1 MNILRDIGVLY
12 GFLQEQNAKNNALF
26 NELDSIK
33 KALENINLDSI
44 KTTIKEDSIESLSS
58 YFVNILSPFFKEF
71 SNLQNTDE
79 LCLALIERV
88 VSLKENSILNIL
100 KKLDFTEE
108 KIDKAREILL
118 NITEEFSMQNTR
130 NLLDFVEKNNLLTPI
145 FRVILRGCYEAG
157 LGFNAFFKAWQKWLI
172 LGINRDLEK
181 KYNGDMNTI
190 LKALKTAQE
199 ISLNGEISS
208 RSYSV
213 AILNQPSGSEAS
225 FSIESSNLDSIESAS
240 QKEQKNEYRAVAYAE
255 YFESEI
261 SNICASLDKLIKTL
275 QNTEENAN
283 SFARTL
289 EQKSEHIAYFKAL
302 RAALAERDTRKLL
315 PLWQEVDIAWMALNS
330 PIQIGHPLEFYEDHY
345 RCAVAPEWD
354 LRIARIWRG
363 IDLCDLDFIESI
375 SNIENFN
382 LDSIEA
388 KTDILFSVNKD
399 EVSKFF
405 ESEFIKFN
413 KTNNSEQILH
423 SVRKSLSKSECYGG
437 QPLAFFGAELN
448 GLFSAQVVPNDE
460 MVSKKYGKKI
470 FYFPDR
476 VLAQARAKPFLL
488 LGRLAWEK
496 NVRDFG
502 RELLFLRQNDWYKV
516 YDFST
521 NGHEFGH
528 ILWVGDDSESI
539 MNKSGMFKNV
549 EEYKATM
556 GGLALYFWRFN
567 LNFNSNI
574 KTSFKDIESNNEI
587 LNKTPL
593 LKEMLYSAASRA
605 VGLIAWQR
613 EGEVL
618 PYYCEGLIHLSVL
631 FESGFLKLNLDS
643 MQILNEYLNKLNNE
657 NYNEILEKLRNFD
670 KALLNLDFNAVKSC
684 VELYK
689 KRYSELCE
697 LYLNKQDS
705 IEFLSRFAILK
716 DGIFLPKDSNI
727 SSFVELYYKLYQ
739 NFGQVADL
747 ETPKIWLENYKKAN
761 ISLSKKGA

>member
-26 NELDSIK
+26 NELNSIK
-33 KALENINLDSI
+33 NAISTPLNFESN
-44 KTTIKEDSIESLSS
+44 IKEDSIESLSL
-58 YFVNILSPFFKEF
+58 YFVRILSPFFKEF
-71 SNLQNTDE
+71 SNLKNTDE

-145 FRVILRGCYEAG
+145 FRVILRGCYEVG
-157 LGFNAFFKAWQKWLI
+157 LGFNAFFKAWQKRLI

-181 KYNGDMNTI
+181 KYNGDMNAI
-190 LKALKTAQE
+190 LKALEAARE

-213 AILNQPSGSEAS
+213 AILKSSDAKAQ
-225 FSIESSNLDSIESAS
+225 FSIESNSIESTS
-240 QKEQKNEYRAVAYAE
+240 QKAQKNSYRAVAYAE

-261 SNICASLDKLIKTL
+261 SNVCASLDKLIKTL
-275 QNTEENAN
+275 QNTKESAN

-302 RAALAERDTRKLL
+302 RAALSERDTRKLL

-375 SNIENFN
+375 NNIENFN
-382 LDSIEA
+382 LDSIEI

-556 GGLALYFWRFN
+556 GGLALYFWRFK
-567 LNFNSNI
+567 LNFDSNI
-574 KTSFKDIESNNEI
+574 KTSFKDIESNSEI

-643 MQILNEYLNKLNNE
+643 MKALNEYLNKLNNE
-657 NYNEILEKLRNFD
+657 NYIEILEKLRNFD
-670 KALLNLDFNAVKSC
+670 KALLSLDFNAVKSC

-689 KRYSELCE
+689 KRYFELCE

-705 IEFLSRFAILK
+705 IEFLSRFAVLK
-716 DGIFLPKDSNI
+716 DGIFLPKDSEI
-727 SSFVELYYKLYQ
+727 SSFVGLYYRLYQ

-747 ETPKIWLENYKKAN
+747 ETPKIWLENYKRDN
-761 ISLSKKGA
+761 ISLFKKGA